1 MWYRG
6 REMGLHRRSFILGGG
21 ALLRAQT
28 APSDRISLGV
38 IGSGGR
44 GTFVMTVFQKDPSV
58 RVGAICDV
66 YEPNLE
72 NALSLA
78 SKDHP
83 RAYRNYKQLLDDKS
97 VQAVLIA
104 TPEHWH
110 HRMVLDALA
119 AGKDIYVE
127 KPLCQTPEQ
136 GVELV
141 DAEKKSK
148 SIVQVGMQRR
158 SYDLYLDARKIVAA
172 GTLGTMRM
180 VRSWWLNNSVNGGAA
195 KKLDGPL
202 DWEQWQGPAARREL
216 DANRFRN
223 WRLYS
228 DYAGGIVAD
237 QGAHVFD
244 GIHLLMNASYPA
256 AVNASGGRAHVRGV
270 DTPDSV
276 TVVAEYP
283 EDFLGVFTINYAA
296 MHYQSKNDQLNQ
308 LDGDRARMDV
318 GREDYKVF
326 TEGHEDAPSMSGK
339 SARGF
344 GYATDLHVANFL
356 ECVRTRK
363 APTAP
368 IYLGFQAALVV
379 QMAGISLREGRRMKW
394 NERTRRVEI

>member
-1 MWYRG
+1 
-6 REMGLHRRSFILGGG
+6 
-21 ALLRAQT
+21 
-28 APSDRISLGV
+28 
-38 IGSGGR
+38 
-44 GTFVMTVFQKDPSV
+44 
-58 RVGAICDV
+58 
-66 YEPNLE
+66 
-72 NALSLA
+72 
-78 SKDHP
+78 
-83 RAYRNYKQLLDDKS
+83 
-97 VQAVLIA
+97 
-104 TPEHWH
+104 
-110 HRMVLDALA
+110 MVLDALA

-136 GVELV
+136 GVELI

-172 GTLGTMRM
+172 GTLGNVRM

-195 KKLDGPL
+195 KKLEGPL
-202 DWEQWQGPAARREL
+202 DWEQWQGPAQHREL
-216 DANRFRN
+216 DPNRFRN

-244 GIHLLMNASYPA
+244 GIHLLMNASYPK
-256 AVNASGGRAHVRGV
+256 AVNASGGRPHVRGV
-270 DTPDSV
+270 DTPESV

-318 GREDYKVF
+318 SREEYKVF
-326 TEGHEDAPSMSGK
+326 TEGYEDAPAMSGK

-356 ECVRTRK
+356 ECVRTRET
-363 APTAP
+363 PTAP
-368 IYLGFQAALVV
+368 IHLGFQAALVV
-379 QMAGISLREGRRMKW
+379 QMAGISMREGRRMKW
-394 NERTRRVEI
+394 NAGARRVEI